1 MIHIG
6 SNHKIYTLFM
16 ITWKKFEKK
25 CTKVNINLQG
35 HGKWFKI
42 YCWERKKRLLNSIIL
57 GFCFMVKRIE

>member
-35 HGKWFKI
+35 HGKLFKI
-42 YCWERKKRLLNSIIL
+42 YCLEGKK
-57 GFCFMVKRIE
+57 GY

>member
-35 HGKWFKI
+35 HGKLFKI
-42 YCWERKKRLLNSIIL
+42 YCWERKKVIKQYNSRS
-57 GFCFMVKRIE
+57 FVFW